1 MESWLRIHSILCD
14 VLQWT
19 ASFVD
24 NVMIE
29 LKQATLARDKVK
41 LAVLRRLRSE
51 LTNKQKDKGIG
62 AELEYSDCIKVVQ
75 VSHHQHI
82 PHRERRGEERDVMV
96 SHKPYGVVTV
106 GSSREKAESDFALG
120 CEG

>member
-1 MESWLRIHSILCD
+1 MC
-14 VLQWT
+14 VLPWT

-75 VSHHQHI
+75 VSHHHQHT
-82 PHRERRGEERDVMV
+82 HRESMV
-96 SHKPYGVVTV
+96 CYRENREMCMLAISLGIVAV
-106 GSSREKAESDFALG
+106 GSRRERERERIEELSIRL
-120 CEG
+120 